1 MLDDNGGHAIADPRS
16 LSRRAPHQPLAR
28 VLASDAQLAS
38 WTARHR
44 DEAALTRLVRKHL
57 PRAIGE
63 RVRVC
68 DARQGVLELAAGA
81 GAIAAALRHR
91 APDLRAALA
100 REGHVFADVRIRVQV
115 AGSML
120 PQSVGQRRTWDSREA
135 TPLFDL
141 ADRLPAGPLQQ
152 ALRQWSRRA
161 RGR

>member
-1 MLDDNGGHAIADPRS
+1 M
-16 LSRRAPHQPLAR
+16 
-28 VLASDAQLAS
+28 LASDAQLAS

-68 DARQGVLELAAGA
+68 DSRHGVLELAAGA

-100 REGHVFADVRIRVQV
+100 REGHAFADVRIRVQV
-115 AGSML
+115 AGSLL
-120 PQSVGQRRTWDSREA
+120 PQAVGQRRTWDSREA
-135 TPLFDL
+135 TPLFEL

-152 ALRQWSRRA
+152 ALAQWSRRA